1 VRTLH
6 HQDLGRERK
15 AARGAIDILP
25 AEGLEQIVSA
35 NGFTSESDYDS
46 DDLPKG
52 PYADGGG
59 EADTPQHCDDC
70 RRFLENPLTGDGLKA
85 ASSSS
90 PHASLNA
97 PAFSTA
103 VEGLPGIPAS
113 RSLLGETT
121 NVRSTPPAR
130 LGDHDPSP

>member
-52 PYADGGG
+52 PMPTA
-59 EADTPQHCDDC
+59 AAK
-70 RRFLENPLTGDGLKA
+70 LTRHSTVTTAG
-85 ASSSS
+85 ASWK
-90 PHASLNA
+90 
-97 PAFSTA
+97 T
-103 VEGLPGIPAS
+103 
-113 RSLLGETT
+113 R
-121 NVRSTPPAR
+121 
-130 LGDHDPSP
+130 